1 MSLAMAEQPKNTAA
15 LADEKSLVYGLGA
28 SGLSVARYLR
38 RKDAAAAFIDSR
50 AAPPGLDELRALEP
64 DADIVLGEAP
74 AGFLERFDRIIVSP
88 GIADRDPLLRAA
100 RRAGIEIVTDIDLF
114 VAAGKVPFAAVT
126 GSNGKSTVATLLA
139 LMCRASGLSA
149 RAGANLG
156 EPALDLLRDGKLEFC
171 VLELSSFQLHRCCS
185 LPAQV
190 AVLLN
195 ISPDHLDWHESE
207 QEYRAAKYRIFR
219 EASAAVWNR
228 ADPQAEQHIASATR
242 TISFGLDSPQPN
254 QYGVLKRDGTTFLAR
269 GDQCLMPTSQ
279 LALVGKHNQ
288 ANALA
293 ALAAGEIIGLDAA
306 AMLRVLYEFR
316 GLPHRMQS
324 VRSVAGVE
332 YINDS
337 KATNVG
343 AAVSSVESID
353 GPVVLI
359 AGGQGKGGDFA
370 ALAEAVYERLRAAI
384 LIGEDAPLL
393 AAAFA
398 GLTTVYRVDDM
409 RSAVR
414 QAASIASAGDTV
426 LLAPACASFD
436 QFENFQKRGDSFCSA
451 VQEIGA

>member
-1 MSLAMAEQPKNTAA
+1 
-15 LADEKSLVYGLGA
+15 
-28 SGLSVARYLR
+28 
-38 RKDAAAAFIDSR
+38 
-50 AAPPGLDELRALEP
+50 
-64 DADIVLGEAP
+64 
-74 AGFLERFDRIIVSP
+74 
-88 GIADRDPLLRAA
+88 
-100 RRAGIEIVTDIDLF
+100 
-114 VAAGKVPFAAVT
+114 
-126 GSNGKSTVATLLA
+126 
-139 LMCRASGLSA
+139 
-149 RAGANLG
+149 
-156 EPALDLLRDGKLEFC
+156 
-171 VLELSSFQLHRCCS
+171 
-185 LPAQV
+185 
-190 AVLLN
+190 
-195 ISPDHLDWHESE
+195 
-207 QEYRAAKYRIFR
+207 
-219 EASAAVWNR
+219 
-228 ADPQAEQHIASATR
+228 
-242 TISFGLDSPQPN
+242 
-254 QYGVLKRDGTTFLAR
+254 
-269 GDQCLMPTSQ
+269 MPTSQ

-316 GLPHRMQS
+316 GRPRRMQS
-324 VRSVAGVE
+324 DRSVAGVE